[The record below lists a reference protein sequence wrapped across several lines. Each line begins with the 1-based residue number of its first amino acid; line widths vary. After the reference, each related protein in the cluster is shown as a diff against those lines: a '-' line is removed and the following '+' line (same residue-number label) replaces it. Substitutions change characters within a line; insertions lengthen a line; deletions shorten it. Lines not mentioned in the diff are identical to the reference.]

1 MKEMKN
7 YTIEAV
13 GRALTVMEALA
24 EKPDQGVSELARTLG
39 LTKSIVFRLLYTL
52 EQSGFVHRDTE
63 RASYSLG
70 YRIAVLGEPVGRE
83 GTLMH
88 AAPAEMDKLRDQ
100 TGENVNLVMRDGQ
113 RSHVLATRQ
122 GTFPIRIFAEAGRYG
137 PLHAG
142 GASLLTLAYSSEE
155 VIARALSGSLVRFT
169 HQTETDPVKLR
180 ETLQRIREAGYHV
193 AVNDLDE
200 GAFSIAAP
208 IRDAHGKVIAGIS
221 VAGAMARFN
230 ENTRAQ
236 YLEAVQEAAAT
247 ISAKLS
253 LTRNRE

>member
-1 MKEMKN
+1 
-7 YTIEAV
+7 
-13 GRALTVMEALA
+13 
-24 EKPDQGVSELARTLG
+24 
-39 LTKSIVFRLLYTL
+39 
-52 EQSGFVHRDTE
+52 
-63 RASYSLG
+63 
-70 YRIAVLGEPVGRE
+70 
-83 GTLMH
+83 
-88 AAPAEMDKLRDQ
+88 
-100 TGENVNLVMRDGQ
+100 
-113 RSHVLATRQ
+113 
-122 GTFPIRIFAEAGRYG
+122 
-137 PLHAG
+137 
-142 GASLLTLAYSSEE
+142 
-155 VIARALSGSLVRFT
+155 
-169 HQTETDPVKLR
+169 LR